1 MRRFTTTSAISALL
15 VWGMMLTAGDA
26 VAQRRGGERGD
37 RSSTSV
43 SESRSQRGATTVSRG
58 NDSRR
63 ERSTATRSNDR
74 VSHDNKRSEVSNWP
88 KVNRGSSGIND
99 DGSRNSRNSQSRGD
113 AMRRSFDE
121 RRQAGNNGG
130 ANVGNRPD
138 NNNRPGGNI
147 SDRPGGNNGGGN
159 RPGGNVGNRP
169 DNNNRPGGN
178 VGAGRPGNGN
188 RPGGNVGAGR
198 PGNGNRPGYHIGGG
212 DKRPGGP
219 AHRPAHGPAHAPD
232 HHGVIHHRPSSWH
245 TPVAPPHR
253 SFRPVHYHIC
263 RPVPPPGF
271 RPWHRAPII
280 SGILGLT
287 FGTAYYSSLDYL
299 FTRGYEI
306 DGYYNGVVY
315 LRNIQE
321 LNCFWPDV
329 MLNYGN
335 SNALSSAEFH
345 YSTSY
350 DDLGRFNRLYSDLCA
365 RYGQPVTY
373 AEDSQ
378 GIRSTWYG
386 GNARGFVSLE
396 YYYDRGRYY
405 TTLSYGN

>member
-1 MRRFTTTSAISALL
+1 MRRFTLTTAISALL
-15 VWGMMLTAGDA
+15 VSGMMLTSGDA
-26 VAQRRGGERGD
+26 VAQRRGGDRGD
-37 RSSTSV
+37 RRSTAV
-43 SESRSQRGATTVSRG
+43 SERSSQRAATTISRG
-58 NDSRR
+58 DDNRR
-63 ERSTATRSNDR
+63 ERSTATRSGGDR
-74 VSHDNKRSEVSNWP
+74 VSRDNKRSEVSNWP

-99 DGSRNSRNSQSRGD
+99 AGSREHRASQSRGD

-121 RRQAGNNGG
+121 RRSAGNSGG
-130 ANVGNRPD
+130 DNMGNRPD

-147 SDRPGGNNGGGN
+147 SN
-159 RPGGNVGNRP
+159 RPGGNKGGNVGVGHPGGNK
-169 DNNNRPGGN
+169 GGN
-178 VGAGRPGNGN
+178 VGAGRPGN
-188 RPGGNVGAGR
+188 
-198 PGNGNRPGYHIGGG
+198 RPGYHIGGG
-212 DKRPGGP
+212 NKHHGGVV
-219 AHRPAHGPAHAPD
+219 HAPD

-287 FGTAYYSSLDYL
+287 FGTAYYISLDYL

-329 MLNYGN
+329 MLNYG
-335 SNALSSAEFH
+335 SRNALSSAEFH

-396 YYYDRGRYY
+396 YYYNRGRYY

>member
-1 MRRFTTTSAISALL
+1 MRRFTLTTAISALL
-15 VWGMMLTAGDA
+15 VSGMMLTSGDA
-26 VAQRRGGERGD
+26 VAQRRGGDRGD
-37 RSSTSV
+37 RRSTAV
-43 SESRSQRGATTVSRG
+43 SERSSQRAATTISRG
-58 NDSRR
+58 DDNRR
-63 ERSTATRSNDR
+63 ERSTATRSGGDR
-74 VSHDNKRSEVSNWP
+74 VSRDNKRSEVSNWP

-99 DGSRNSRNSQSRGD
+99 AGSRERRNSQSRGD

-121 RRQAGNNGG
+121 RRSAGNSGG
-130 ANVGNRPD
+130 DNMGNRPD

-147 SDRPGGNNGGGN
+147 SNRPGGGNGGN
-159 RPGGNVGNRP
+159 RPGGGNVGNRP
-169 DNNNRPGGN
+169 DNNRPGGN
-178 VGAGRPGNGN
+178 VGGGRPGDN
-188 RPGGNVGAGR
+188 RPGGGNMGAGR
-198 PGNGNRPGYHIGGG
+198 SGGARPGYHIGGG
-212 DKRPGGP
+212 DMRPGG
-219 AHRPAHGPAHAPD
+219 HGHGHKPAPD

-329 MLNYGN
+329 MLNYGS
-335 SNALSSAEFH
+335 SNALNSAEFH

-373 AEDSQ
+373 AEDSE

-396 YYYDRGRYY
+396 YYYNRGRYY

>member
-1 MRRFTTTSAISALL
+1 M
-15 VWGMMLTAGDA
+15 
-26 VAQRRGGERGD
+26 
-37 RSSTSV
+37 
-43 SESRSQRGATTVSRG
+43 
-58 NDSRR
+58 
-63 ERSTATRSNDR
+63 
-74 VSHDNKRSEVSNWP
+74 
-88 KVNRGSSGIND
+88 
-99 DGSRNSRNSQSRGD
+99 
-113 AMRRSFDE
+113 
-121 RRQAGNNGG
+121 
-130 ANVGNRPD
+130 
-138 NNNRPGGNI
+138 RPGG
-147 SDRPGGNNGGGN
+147 
-159 RPGGNVGNRP
+159 
-169 DNNNRPGGN
+169 
-178 VGAGRPGNGN
+178 
-188 RPGGNVGAGR
+188 
-198 PGNGNRPGYHIGGG
+198 
-212 DKRPGGP
+212 
-219 AHRPAHGPAHAPD
+219 HGHGHKPAPD
-232 HHGVIHHRPSSWH
+232 HHAVIRHRPSSWH
-245 TPVAPPHR
+245 TPVAPPFR
-253 SFRPVHYHIC
+253 SFRPVHHHIC

-329 MLNYGN
+329 MLNYG
-335 SNALSSAEFH
+335 SRNALSSAEFH

-378 GIRSTWYG
+378 GIRSTWYC

>member
-26 VAQRRGGERGD
+26 VAQRRGGDRGE

-63 ERSTATRSNDR
+63 ERSTAPRSNDR

-138 NNNRPGGNI
+138 NNNRPGGN
-147 SDRPGGNNGGGN
+147 
-159 RPGGNVGNRP
+159 
-169 DNNNRPGGN
+169 

-212 DKRPGGP
+212 DMRPGGP
-219 AHRPAHGPAHAPD
+219 AHHPAHGPAHAPD

-329 MLNYGN
+329 MLNYG
-335 SNALSSAEFH
+335 SRNALSSACLL
-345 YSTSY
+345 YTSPSP
-350 DDLGRFNRLYSDLCA
+350 R
-365 RYGQPVTY
+365 
-373 AEDSQ
+373 DS
-378 GIRSTWYG
+378 
-386 GNARGFVSLE
+386 
-396 YYYDRGRYY
+396 
-405 TTLSYGN
+405 

>member
-1 MRRFTTTSAISALL
+1 MRRFTLTTAISALL
-15 VWGMMLTAGDA
+15 VSGMMLTSGDA
-26 VAQRRGGERGD
+26 VAQRRGGDRGD
-37 RSSTSV
+37 RRSTAV
-43 SESRSQRGATTVSRG
+43 SERSSQRAATTISRG
-58 NDSRR
+58 DDSRR
-63 ERSTATRSNDR
+63 ERSTATRSGGDR
-74 VSHDNKRSEVSNWP
+74 VSRDNKRSEVSNWP

-99 DGSRNSRNSQSRGD
+99 AGSRERRNSQSRGD

-121 RRQAGNNGG
+121 RRSAGNSGG
-130 ANVGNRPD
+130 DNMGNRPD

-147 SDRPGGNNGGGN
+147 SN
-159 RPGGNVGNRP
+159 RPGGGN
-169 DNNNRPGGN
+169 GGN
-178 VGAGRPGNGN
+178 VGAGRPGN
-188 RPGGNVGAGR
+188 
-198 PGNGNRPGYHIGGG
+198 RPGYHIGGG
-212 DKRPGGP
+212 NKHHGGVV
-219 AHRPAHGPAHAPD
+219 HAPD

-329 MLNYGN
+329 MLNYG
-335 SNALSSAEFH
+335 SRNALSSAEFH

-396 YYYDRGRYY
+396 YYYNRGRYY

>member
-1 MRRFTTTSAISALL
+1 M
-15 VWGMMLTAGDA
+15 
-26 VAQRRGGERGD
+26 
-37 RSSTSV
+37 
-43 SESRSQRGATTVSRG
+43 
-58 NDSRR
+58 
-63 ERSTATRSNDR
+63 
-74 VSHDNKRSEVSNWP
+74 
-88 KVNRGSSGIND
+88 
-99 DGSRNSRNSQSRGD
+99 
-113 AMRRSFDE
+113 
-121 RRQAGNNGG
+121 
-130 ANVGNRPD
+130 
-138 NNNRPGGNI
+138 RPGG
-147 SDRPGGNNGGGN
+147 
-159 RPGGNVGNRP
+159 
-169 DNNNRPGGN
+169 
-178 VGAGRPGNGN
+178 
-188 RPGGNVGAGR
+188 
-198 PGNGNRPGYHIGGG
+198 
-212 DKRPGGP
+212 
-219 AHRPAHGPAHAPD
+219 HGHGHKPAPD

-329 MLNYGN
+329 MLNYG
-335 SNALSSAEFH
+335 SRNALSSAEFH

>member
-26 VAQRRGGERGD
+26 VAQRRGGDRGD

-43 SESRSQRGATTVSRG
+43 SENRSRREATTVSRG

-99 DGSRNSRNSQSRGD
+99 AGSRNSRNSQSRGD

-147 SDRPGGNNGGGN
+147 SDRSGGNK
-159 RPGGNVGNRP
+159 GGNVGNRP
-169 DNNNRPGGN
+169 DNN
-178 VGAGRPGNGN
+178 N

-329 MLNYGN
+329 MLNYG
-335 SNALSSAEFH
+335 SRNALSSAEFH

>member
-1 MRRFTTTSAISALL
+1 
-15 VWGMMLTAGDA
+15 MLTAGNA
-26 VAQRRGGERGD
+26 LAQRRGGDRGERRSAAVSEQSSQRTATTISRGD
-37 RSSTSV
+37 D
-43 SESRSQRGATTVSRG
+43 
-58 NDSRR
+58 NRR
-63 ERSTATRSNDR
+63 ERSTATRSGGDR
-74 VSHDNKRSEVSNWP
+74 VSRDNKRSEVSNWP

-99 DGSRNSRNSQSRGD
+99 AGSREHRASQSRGD

-121 RRQAGNNGG
+121 RRQVGNNGG
-130 ANVGNRPD
+130 GNVGNRPD

-147 SDRPGGNNGGGN
+147 SDRPGGGNGGS
-159 RPGGNVGNRP
+159 
-169 DNNNRPGGN
+169 RPGGN
-178 VGAGRPGNGN
+178 VGAGRPGGN
-188 RPGGNVGAGR
+188 RHNGGNVGAGR
-198 PGNGNRPGYHIGGG
+198 PGYHIGGG
-212 DKRPGGP
+212 DMRPGGP
-219 AHRPAHGPAHAPD
+219 GHGHKPAPD
-232 HHGVIHHRPSSWH
+232 HHGVIRHRPSSWH

-253 SFRPVHYHIC
+253 SFRPVHHHIC

-287 FGTAYYSSLDYL
+287 FGTAYYTSLDYL

-329 MLNYGN
+329 MLNYG
-335 SNALSSAEFH
+335 SRNALSSAEFH

>member
-1 MRRFTTTSAISALL
+1 MRRFTLTTAISALL
-15 VWGMMLTAGDA
+15 VSGMMLTAGDA
-26 VAQRRGGERGD
+26 VAQRRGGDRGD

-43 SESRSQRGATTVSRG
+43 SENRSQRGATTVSRG

-99 DGSRNSRNSQSRGD
+99 AGSRNSRNSQSRGD

-147 SDRPGGNNGGGN
+147 SDRPNGNNGGGN

-178 VGAGRPGNGN
+178 ISD
-188 RPGGNVGAGR
+188 RPGGNKGGNVGVGR
-198 PGNGNRPGYHIGGG
+198 PGNRPGYHIGGG
-212 DKRPGGP
+212 NKHHGG
-219 AHRPAHGPAHAPD
+219 AVHVPD
-232 HHGVIHHRPSSWH
+232 HHGVIHHRPSTWH
-245 TPVAPPHR
+245 TPVATPHR

-280 SGILGLT
+280 SGMLGLT

-329 MLNYGN
+329 MLNYG
-335 SNALSSAEFH
+335 SRNALSSAEFH